1 MRLYAWDL
9 MPRLQQLLTKTS
21 VYALFQVSQMEVEAQ
36 ALPQSVKSQCLNR
49 VRTSRTEL
57 TKLRTQAVRSS
68 ISCLHSRIRCEH
80 STLSLFNR
88 KPFMPPHLAPSFSV
102 PVAPSACLTTRLM
115 ISRETNA
122 PDYSRARRPF
132 LIVRGGSRTRIE
144 LLLRRR
150 TSAPIY

>member
-1 MRLYAWDL
+1 MSESSEDEQDGAHETAD
-9 MPRLQQLLTKTS
+9 TS
-21 VYALFQVSQMEVEAQ
+21 CAFPPSHV
-36 ALPQSVKSQCLNR
+36 
-49 VRTSRTEL
+49 
-57 TKLRTQAVRSS
+57 
-68 ISCLHSRIRCEH
+68 LHRRIRCEH

-88 KPFMPPHLAPSFSV
+88 KHFMPPHLAPSFSV

-150 TSAPIY
+150 DIGADILRNLQSQREGIIRTRDTVSEYIALVLNHLTDQP